1 MSKYMDQGA
10 KEWELCKGVKAPI
23 REHGGAAVL
32 KEAKGKTVGI
42 VGDAGIAKGGL
53 PVGKSSK

>member
-1 MSKYMDQGA
+1 MDQGA
-10 KEWELCKGVKAPI
+10 KEWELCKGIKAPI
-23 REHGGAAVL
+23 REHGGASVL

-53 PVGKSSK
+53 PVGKGGK